1 MVKGLT
7 RAFSCRIF
15 AGRKQTLNTATMD
28 FKRIAHNAVRRWNE
42 KRTARKTMG
51 TTHVATPQA
60 ETLPKAANLEST
72 LGGFLAERYEFRFN
86 VLTEATEFRHLSD
99 EGNGTF
105 RPATERDLNA
115 ICLEAHRHGI
125 DCWDRDVARM
135 VHSAD
140 VREYHPF
147 RQYFQRLPA
156 WDGRDR
162 LHGLAARVSDSPLWV
177 QAFHRWMLGLAAQ
190 WAGLSD
196 GLHAHSTAPLLV
208 SDEQG
213 LGKSTFCR
221 TLLPP
226 LLQAYYTDSV
236 DLARPDKVERQLTA
250 SHRQHGYRPCA
261 NLRPTESGTGKR
273 RTVLVQPRGRER
285 PEAAQ
290 RGFLP
295 YLPGR
300 GSVAPLLSCG
310 SAGGEGTPAFAA
322 RNFRTVGAVGTR
334 SDGRRDATQAGSGP
348 RGRRSTENTHALRK
362 PVPGGGK
369 MTGVGKRYGW
379 GGYLG
384 VRTPCSQNLK
394 RFSLYLL

>member
-1 MVKGLT
+1 
-7 RAFSCRIF
+7 
-15 AGRKQTLNTATMD
+15 MD
-28 FKRIAHNAVRRWNE
+28 FKKIACTAIRRWNE
-42 KRTARKTMG
+42 KRHTDKTAG
-51 TTHVATPQA
+51 TRRT
-60 ETLPKAANLEST
+60 TLPETQKPQPAQGVPTAQPVPAAHRL
-72 LGGFLAERYEFRFN
+72 LHRH
-86 VLTEATEFRHLSD
+86 VLVQSA
-99 EGNGTF
+99 F
-105 RPATERDLNA
+105 RPFGKPQVHLR
-115 ICLEAHRHGI
+115 
-125 DCWDRDVARM
+125 AR
-135 VHSAD
+135 
-140 VREYHPF
+140 E
-147 RQYFQRLPA
+147 
-156 WDGRDR
+156 
-162 LHGLAARVSDSPLWV
+162 
-177 QAFHRWMLGLAAQ
+177 
-190 WAGLSD
+190 
-196 GLHAHSTAPLLV
+196 
-208 SDEQG
+208 
-213 LGKSTFCR
+213 
-221 TLLPP
+221 
-226 LLQAYYTDSV
+226 
-236 DLARPDKVERQLTA
+236 A

-322 RNFRTVGAVGTR
+322 RNFRTVAAVGIR